1 MAWRIPCFV
10 TVLLLVLMPQG
21 TALSRVKGGHL
32 PTHDALRFQAV
43 A

>member
-1 MAWRIPCFV
+1 
-10 TVLLLVLMPQG
+10 VLLLVLMPQG
-21 TALSRVKGGHL
+21 TALSQVEGDHL